1 MIITITVLDSL
12 INRLKNLTIIDSGG
26 VTNRHVTDAE
36 LKLAIVK
43 AVQTYV
49 VQREK
54 AVISATPKA
63 DKNTVKKVGKS
74 L

>member
-49 VQREK
+49 SQREK
-54 AVISATPKA
+54 AVVSATPTEV
-63 DKNTVKKVGKS
+63 KNVGKS

>member
-43 AVQTYV
+43 AIQTYV
-49 VQREK
+49 VQSEK
-54 AVISATPKA
+54 AVVSAAPKE
-63 DKNTVKKVGKS
+63 VKKVGKS

>member
-54 AVISATPKA
+54 AVVSAAPKE
-63 DKNTVKKVGKS
+63 VKKVGKS